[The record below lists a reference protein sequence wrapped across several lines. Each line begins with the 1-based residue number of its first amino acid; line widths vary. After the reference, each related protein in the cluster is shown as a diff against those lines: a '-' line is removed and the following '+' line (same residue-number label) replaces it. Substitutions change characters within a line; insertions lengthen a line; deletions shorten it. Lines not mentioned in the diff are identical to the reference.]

1 MNMKEV
7 SRQLC
12 HYDTSSIDND
22 MPHPTLLQTY
32 RAALVLKL
40 VGVIVGI
47 VSGYILIRDIQLPL
61 ERWWFAGLNT
71 VLTLCLLFPWWR
83 WVPASQKGAVANRLL
98 LTALILGLVFP
109 NLEIILVSY
118 APYDILYN
126 YPNFEALLQFNRN
139 EVNTIHAYSQF
150 FMMIPVVLIIWR
162 GRFQGMVWSLL
173 LAGSMYLASYF
184 LVAPGALNLPLYII
198 RGFVML
204 GVLLILGFTTYFL
217 AEAQR
222 AEAEKLRLANQ
233 QLAEQAGIREALAI
247 SQERNRMA
255 RELHDT
261 LAHTLSGTAVQLQ
274 AVKTLLAADPNQA
287 GNALQE
293 AQTLVKSGLVESRQ
307 AIKALRAAPLEEHG
321 LAGALELAV
330 QQLGA
335 RNRIQTEVDL
345 NRLPPLPQATEQAI
359 YRMIQEGLT
368 NIEKHARASHVWLVY
383 SNDNKGQS
391 TLSLRDD
398 GIGFN
403 VAQIE
408 RENGRFGLLGMRE
421 RAIQAGATLEIKSE
435 PGVGTEISI
444 VTMSDDDE

>member
-1 MNMKEV
+1 
-7 SRQLC
+7 
-12 HYDTSSIDND
+12 
-22 MPHPTLLQTY
+22 MPQPTLLQTY

-40 VGVIVGI
+40 VGVFVGI
-47 VSGYILIRDIQLPL
+47 LSGYILIGEIQLPI

-71 VLTLCLLFPWWR
+71 LLTLGLLFPWWR
-83 WVPASQKGAVANRLL
+83 WASVEKKEIVANRLL

-109 NLEIILVSY
+109 NLEIIFVSY
-118 APYDILYN
+118 APYDVLFN
-126 YPNFEALLQFNRN
+126 YPNFETLLQFSRN

-150 FMMIPVVLIIWR
+150 FMMIPVVLLTWR
-162 GRFQGMVWSLL
+162 NRFQGMLWSLL
-173 LAGSMYLASYF
+173 LAGTMYLLTFF
-184 LVAPGALNLPLYII
+184 LVAPDSLNLPLYII

-233 QLAEQAGIREALAI
+233 QLAEQAGMREALAI

-287 GNALQE
+287 GSALKE

-321 LAGALELAV
+321 LSGALELAV
-330 QQLGA
+330 QQLGE
-335 RNRIQTEVDL
+335 RNQIETEVDL
-345 NRLPPLPQATEQAI
+345 DHLPPLPQATEQAI

-368 NIEKHARASHVWLVY
+368 NIEKHAQATLVRLHYQKVGHRSHFL
-383 SNDNKGQS
+383 
-391 TLSLRDD
+391 LRDN
-398 GIGFN
+398 GIGFALPPLN
-403 VAQIE
+403 EDEAGTGYGI
-408 RENGRFGLLGMRE
+408 LGMRE
-421 RAIQAGATLEIKSE
+421 RAERIGAEISVKSK
-435 PGVGTEISI
+435 PGNGTEVEII
-444 VTMSDDDE
+444 LIHDE